1 MFTNQTLSDID
12 SEIMDELLLKNINS
26 GNIALRVA
34 NFEKQNPFADAIRT
48 DLYSCILVTNGKGE
62 NNSDTIMYNFDAIQA
77 FFYTPFQLHSF
88 NPEEEFS
95 GTVLQFHSDLFCLE
109 KHAKEVGCNGVLF
122 NNIYGKPF
130 ISISDD
136 ELLQLD
142 KVLNEIKSEVAKN
155 HFGSNEL
162 IVSYLKIFLIN
173 AVRFKL
179 NRASNKVDKMSSPQN
194 ALLNAFEAA
203 LESNFKTDHNAG
215 KYAVLL
221 NVSLKTL
228 NNCVQSVNQK
238 TVTQTIQE
246 RLITEAKR
254 ELYLTE
260 KSIKEISFELGFSD
274 LQYFSRLFKKKTS
287 LSPSSYRNQLGL
299 FR

>member
-1 MFTNQTLSDID
+1 M
-12 SEIMDELLLKNINS
+12 EELLLKNKNS

-48 DLYSCILVTNGKGE
+48 DLYSCILVTNGRGE
-62 NNSDTIMYNFDAIQA
+62 NNSDTITYNFDAIQA

-130 ISISDD
+130 INISDN
-136 ELLQLD
+136 ELSELV
-142 KVLNEIKSEVAKN
+142 KVLDEIKNEVSKERVA
-155 HFGSNEL
+155 SDEV

-173 AVRFKL
+173 AVRYKL
-179 NRASNKVDKMSSPQN
+179 TKTNGVIDALNNQQN
-194 ALLNAFEAA
+194 VLFISFEEA
-203 LESNFKTDHNAG
+203 LEENYKTDHNAG
-215 KYAVLL
+215 KYATLL

-254 ELYLTE
+254 ELYLTD
-260 KSIKEISFELGFSD
+260 KSIKEISYELGFSD

-287 LSPSSYRNQLGL
+287 LSPKSYRDQLGL